1 MSITVEISE
10 LQNIIAASQRAF
22 LETGKYTL
30 TRRQANEQFGDS
42 MIRTLLNQKLITDTR
57 EKKIDKSKCRFL
69 LSEIITAVEIF
80 NKM

>member
-1 MSITVEISE
+1 MTLTIEISE

-30 TRRQANEQFGDS
+30 TRRQANEQFGES
-42 MIRTLLNQKLITDTR
+42 MIRILLNHKLITDTR
-57 EKKIDKSKCRFL
+57 KEKIDKSKCRFL
-69 LSEIITAVEIF
+69 LSEIITGIEIF